1 MCPLSFQFPP
11 NQRVEQLNAMSLR
24 RSARIRNQDAQVAPE
39 PQQSQPVP
47 LKRKDPPAKVTGA
60 AKRNKSPTEPAKP
73 KAKSRQPNVQTSI
86 VSNDDALSPLPPE
99 ILNMILQ
106 SIDDRPTLGKLGRTS
121 KKYYSIAMPY
131 LYKQI
136 AVAAMFH
143 AHIPKLIRALE
154 PVLTIA
160 QKKQLKKEGKYKGQQ
175 ERFSSRLDENAKPL
189 CADYVRSIVVGVCDP
204 GRKHKYITTRYLEE
218 AFQNLN
224 NLEIIEANVL
234 TEPMAKSIVS
244 LKNLKALSV
253 STDGFEEGAM
263 RPLAKLKNLQHLSV
277 EDYGWGSGTGKDNV
291 VRSMLLN
298 SRSTL
303 RGLSM
308 HTSAYATC
316 FLEDWE
322 KMVSASKSNQPQN
335 LAALKSFTL
344 SGVRFEEDKFLMS
357 MQRAIDFAG
366 LQELKL
372 GRLPGGKHRLFQY
385 LAGLA
390 SSAPDERISLR
401 TLSVHMSHNRHV
413 ETPEQKQMAFDAQ
426 CAFISSFD
434 SLTSLEL
441 VDYNQY
447 PDSHTVNPGLADTL
461 LQAILKHENLK
472 VLRISYTGI
481 ISGCKIPYLSAET
494 VTTIINNLPNLE
506 EFQFAPEES
515 EIDKIGEALAGSPNL
530 TSVTC
535 WPHDRWGRLGQ
546 NREEI
551 PGSNILRGVLQGF
564 MSRASSNN
572 NTKFIWEEHFK
583 LKRISVNYKAWIIA
597 SKFGKLEKGVK
608 KEEKMKS
615 EDEKQEVLYRDITGT
630 FHRYIHVGYDPAF
643 EWVEKV
649 SKDMD

>member
-1 MCPLSFQFPP
+1 MT
-11 NQRVEQLNAMSLR
+11 LR
-24 RSARIRNQDAQVAPE
+24 RSARIRNQDAQGPPE
-39 PQQSQPVP
+39 PQQLQPVP
-47 LKRKDPPAKVTGA
+47 LKRKAPPAKAQGV
-60 AKRNKSPTEPAKP
+60 AKRNKSATEPAKP
-73 KAKSRQPNVQTSI
+73 KAKAKQPNVQAQI
-86 VSNDDALSPLPPE
+86 VSNDDALSSLPPE
-99 ILNMILQ
+99 IFNMILQ
-106 SIDDRPTLGKLGRTS
+106 SIDDRPTLGKLGRTC

-131 LYKQI
+131 LYKHI

-204 GRKHKYITTRYLEE
+204 GRKHKYITNRYLEE

-224 NLEIIEANVL
+224 NLEIIETRVL
-234 TEPMAKSIVS
+234 TEQMAESIVS

-253 STDGFEEGAM
+253 STARFEEGAM
-263 RPLAKLKNLQHLSV
+263 RPLAKIKNLQHLFV
-277 EDYGWGSGTGKDNV
+277 EDYSWGMGMGKDNV

-303 RGLSM
+303 RSLSM
-308 HTSAYATC
+308 RTSSYATC
-316 FLEDWE
+316 FLDDWE
-322 KMVSASKSNQPQN
+322 KMVSASKSSQAHD
-335 LAALKSFTL
+335 LIALKSFTL
-344 SGVRFEEDKFLMS
+344 SGVRFDEGNFLKS

-366 LQELKL
+366 LHELRL
-372 GRLPGGKHRLFQY
+372 GRLAEGRHLLFQY
-385 LAGLA
+385 LASLA
-390 SSAPDERISLR
+390 GSAPDKHIDLR
-401 TLSVHMSHNRHV
+401 TLSVDMSHNHRI
-413 ETPEQKQMAFDAQ
+413 ETPEQKQTGFDAK

-434 SLTSLEL
+434 TLSTLEL

-447 PDSHTVNPGLADTL
+447 QEHMVNPGLSDTL

-472 VLRISYTGI
+472 VFRISYTGI

-494 VTTIINNLPNLE
+494 VATIVNNLPHLE
-506 EFQFAPEES
+506 EFEFAPEES
-515 EIDKIGEALAGSPNL
+515 EIDKIGEALAASPNL

-535 WPHDRWGRLGQ
+535 WPHARWGNPGQ
-546 NREEI
+546 EDREKI
-551 PGSNILRGVLQGF
+551 PGTNILRGILQGF
-564 MSRASSNN
+564 MSRAGNSD
-572 NTKFIWEEHFK
+572 NTKFVWEDHYK
-583 LKRISVNYKAWIIA
+583 LKRVSVTYRAWVVA
-597 SKFGKLEKGVK
+597 SKFGKLEKGMK

-615 EDEKQEVLYRDITGT
+615 SDEKREVLYRDISGT
-630 FHRYIHVGYDPAF
+630 FLRYIHVGYDPGF

>member
-1 MCPLSFQFPP
+1 MT
-11 NQRVEQLNAMSLR
+11 LR
-24 RSARIRNQDAQVAPE
+24 RSARIRNQDAQGPPE

-47 LKRKDPPAKVTGA
+47 LKRKAPPAKTQGI
-60 AKRNKSPTEPAKP
+60 AKRKKSATEPAKP
-73 KAKSRQPNVQTSI
+73 KAKSRQPNVQTQI
-86 VSNDDALSPLPPE
+86 ISNDDALSSLPPE

-106 SIDDRPTLGKLGRTS
+106 SIDHRPTLGKLGRTC

-131 LYKQI
+131 LYKHI

-143 AHIPKLIRALE
+143 AHIPKLIRGLE

-204 GRKHKYITTRYLEE
+204 GRKHQYITNRYLEE

-224 NLEIIEANVL
+224 NLEIVETCVL
-234 TEPMAKSIVS
+234 TTPMAESLASMKS
-244 LKNLKALSV
+244 LKALSV
-253 STDGFEEGAM
+253 STDKFEKGAM
-263 RPLAKLKNLQHLSV
+263 RPLAKVKNLQHLSV
-277 EDYGWGSGTGKDNV
+277 EDYSWGSGIGKDNV

-303 RGLSM
+303 RSLSM
-308 HTSAYATC
+308 QTSSYATC

-322 KMVSASKSNQPQN
+322 KMVSASKSSQAHD
-335 LAALKSFTL
+335 LIALKSLTL
-344 SGVRFEEDKFLMS
+344 SGVRFDEGNFLKS

-366 LQELKL
+366 LRELRL
-372 GRLPGGKHRLFQY
+372 GRLSEGRHRLFQY
-385 LAGLA
+385 LASVAG
-390 SSAPDERISLR
+390 SAQDKRIDLR
-401 TLSVHMSHNRHV
+401 ILSVNMSHNQHM
-413 ETPEQKQMAFDAQ
+413 ETPEQKQMDFDAK
-426 CAFISSFD
+426 CAFISSFNTL
-434 SLTSLEL
+434 STLEL

-447 PDSHTVNPGLADTL
+447 PQEHVVNPGLSDTL

-494 VTTIINNLPNLE
+494 VATIINNLPHLE
-506 EFQFAPEES
+506 EFTFAPEES
-515 EIDKIGEALAGSPNL
+515 EIDKIGEALAASPNL

-535 WPHDRWGRLGQ
+535 WPHARWGHLGQ
-546 NREEI
+546 EREEI
-551 PGSNILRGVLQGF
+551 PGFNILRGVLQGF
-564 MSRASSNN
+564 MSRASNSDDN
-572 NTKFIWEEHFK
+572 KFVWEEHYK
-583 LKRISVNYKAWIIA
+583 LKRVSVNYRAWIVA
-597 SKFGKLEKGVK
+597 SKFGKLKKGMK

-615 EDEKQEVLYRDITGT
+615 SGDGKREVLYRDISGT
-630 FHRYIHVGYDPAF
+630 FLRYIHVGYDPGF

>member
-1 MCPLSFQFPP
+1 MT
-11 NQRVEQLNAMSLR
+11 LR
-24 RSARIRNQDAQVAPE
+24 RSARIRNQDAPVAPE
-39 PQQSQPVP
+39 PQQSQAVP
-47 LKRKDPPAKVTGA
+47 PKRKAPPAKAQGA
-60 AKRNKSPTEPAKP
+60 AKRNKNSAEPAKP

-86 VSNDDALSPLPPE
+86 VSKDDALSSLPPE

-106 SIDDRPTLGKLGRTS
+106 SIDDRPTLGKLGRTC

-131 LYKQI
+131 FYKHI

-175 ERFSSRLDENAKPL
+175 ERFSSRLDDNAKPL

-218 AFQNLN
+218 TFQNLN
-224 NLEIIEANVL
+224 NLEIIETSEL

-253 STDGFEEGAM
+253 STNKFDEGAM
-263 RPLAKLKNLQHLSV
+263 RPLAKLKNLQHLNV
-277 EDYGWGSGTGKDNV
+277 EDYSWDSGTGKNNV

-303 RGLSM
+303 RSLVM
-308 HTSAYATC
+308 HTSSYATC
-316 FLEDWE
+316 FLDDWE
-322 KMVSASKSNQPQN
+322 KVVSASKSNQPHN
-335 LAALKSFTL
+335 LAALKSFTF
-344 SGVRFEEDKFLMS
+344 SGVKIDEGNFLKS
-357 MQRAIDFAG
+357 MQSAIDFAG

-372 GRLPGGKHRLFQY
+372 GRFSQGKHHLFQY

-390 SSAPDERISLR
+390 PSAPDKRINLR
-401 TLSVHMSHNRHV
+401 ILSVNMSHNRHM
-413 ETPEQKQMAFDAQ
+413 ETPEQKQKTFDAQ

-434 SLTSLEL
+434 TLSSLEL

-447 PDSHTVNPGLADTL
+447 PQEQPVNPGLSEPL

-494 VTTIINNLPNLE
+494 VTTIVNNLPNLE
-506 EFQFAPEES
+506 EIEFAPEES

-530 TSVTC
+530 TRVTC

-572 NTKFIWEEHFK
+572 DTKFVWEEHYK
-583 LKRISVNYKAWIIA
+583 LKRVSVNYRAWIVA
-597 SKFGKLEKGVK
+597 SKFGKLEKGMK
-608 KEEKMKS
+608 KEEKMES
-615 EDEKQEVLYRDITGT
+615 EDGKQGVLYRDISGT
-630 FHRYIHVGYDPAF
+630 FHRYIHVGYDPGF